1 MKIQKTE
8 LAQKLNKIKSVVPK
22 KTTQA
27 VLQGILVKDGYLI
40 ANNMEMTV
48 KADGSSS
55 FSMELAIAEDP
66 IAVSMTLSGTSSKTE
81 SAVKGRLQV
90 KNICD
95 VTFQGTSRITASGKA
110 PAAAPPADAV
120 VIDLDELAAVP
131 MPLADQP
138 AA

>member
-48 KADGSSS
+48 KAKIEGTTLLILFNFCASSV
-55 FSMELAIAEDP
+55 FCIFIL
-66 IAVSMTLSGTSSKTE
+66 
-81 SAVKGRLQV
+81 
-90 KNICD
+90 
-95 VTFQGTSRITASGKA
+95 
-110 PAAAPPADAV
+110 
-120 VIDLDELAAVP
+120 
-131 MPLADQP
+131 
-138 AA
+138 